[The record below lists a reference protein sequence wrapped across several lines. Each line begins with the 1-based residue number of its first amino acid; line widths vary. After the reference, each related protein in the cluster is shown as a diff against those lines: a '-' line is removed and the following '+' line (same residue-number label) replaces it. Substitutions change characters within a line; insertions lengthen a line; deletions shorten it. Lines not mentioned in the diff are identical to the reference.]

1 MRDQRSQRN
10 CAWFVLN
17 KCVINV
23 CYHYG
28 VCLSSAYIASGQDG
42 NSWIQNEKK
51 DSKQSWRLSSKKANN
66 LNKNLNQYLWKECI
80 ISHAC
85 AVVISEPE
93 WWNKWRHNFLIYHMS
108 CIIINKSFRGRLFA
122 YQKRNLSVGH
132 TSIHSR
138 VSQSV
143 IWAELRL
150 SLELYSDYTYNH
162 SRCFKILKISE
173 F

>member
-1 MRDQRSQRN
+1 MSVIIMVCVCPQPIYHQAKMEIREYKTKRKI
-10 CAWFVLN
+10 AN
-17 KCVINV
+17 KV
-23 CYHYG
+23 
-28 VCLSSAYIASGQDG
+28 DG
-42 NSWIQNEKK
+42 FLLKK
-51 DSKQSWRLSSKKANN
+51 QQSKQKPESVSLRGV
-66 LNKNLNQYLWKECI
+66 Y

-85 AVVISEPE
+85 AVVISKPE

-108 CIIINKSFRGRLFA
+108 CIIINKSSRGRLFA
-122 YQKRNLSVGH
+122 YHKRNLSVGH

-150 SLELYSDYTYNH
+150 SLELYSDCTYNH
-162 SRCFKILKISE
+162 SHCFKILKISE